1 MAPLAYLV
9 LRLIRHK
16 LPSGIIHKFLRAEVF
31 IQPGL
36 ETRHPQAAANRYLE
50 AFKQQNKT
58 LKNKRIL
65 ILGYGGYLGLGDA
78 LLKMGAK
85 HVTLLDPYARS
96 YTRENFRLAS
106 DSNPYIARVGNKISP
121 NPEYLT
127 IHHKPINKVRLE
139 AHESVDIVL
148 SSSVYEHLM
157 HPLEVT
163 KHLAQWTN
171 ADGSHVHFIDLRDHF
186 FRYPFEMLCYS
197 EATWKKFLNPSSH
210 LNRFR
215 IWDYKEVFQQYFEMV
230 ELDIVEHDFHAYRDN
245 AHRIRQEFISGVE
258 SRDAATKIIVFASLP
273 KHLA

>member
-1 MAPLAYLV
+1 MAPLAYLA
-9 LRLIRHK
+9 LRLIRHY
-16 LPSGIIHKFLRAEVF
+16 LPSTIIHKLLRAGVF

-36 ETRHPQAAANRYLE
+36 ETRHPQAAANRYSEALE
-50 AFKQQNKT
+50 QQRKT

-96 YTRENFRLAS
+96 YARENFRLAS
-106 DSNPYIARVGNKISP
+106 ESNPYIARVGNKISP

-127 IHHKPINKVRLE
+127 LHHKPINEVRLE
-139 AHESVDIVL
+139 SQERVDIVL

-157 HPLEVT
+157 RPLEVT
-163 KHLAQWTN
+163 KTLAQWTN
-171 ADGSHVHFIDLRDHF
+171 ADGSHVHYIDLRDHF

-197 EATWKKFLNPSSH
+197 EATWKKFLNPASH

-215 IWDYKEVFQQYFEMV
+215 IWDYEGVFQQYFDMV
-230 ELDIVEHDFHAYRDN
+230 EFEIVEHDFHAYRN
-245 AHRIRQEFISGVE
+245 SAHRIRQEYISGVE
-258 SRDAATKIIVFASLP
+258 SSDAATKIIVFASLP
-273 KHLA
+273 KHSA